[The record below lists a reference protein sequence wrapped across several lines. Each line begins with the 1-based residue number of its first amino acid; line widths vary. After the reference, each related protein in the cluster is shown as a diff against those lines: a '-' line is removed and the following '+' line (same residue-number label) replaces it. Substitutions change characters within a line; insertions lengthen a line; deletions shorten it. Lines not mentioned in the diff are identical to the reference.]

1 MKKRKFELKR
11 RNIEDK
17 DPQDLLRILSK
28 IYPEEKAME
37 LFNKLMPVSD
47 KEEKDDD
54 EH

>member
-11 RNIEDK
+11 RNAEDR

-28 IYPEEKAME
+28 IYPEETAMR
-37 LFNKLMPVSD
+37 LFNKLTSVSD

>member
-11 RNIEDK
+11 RECKDK

-28 IYPEEKAME
+28 IYPEDIAMR